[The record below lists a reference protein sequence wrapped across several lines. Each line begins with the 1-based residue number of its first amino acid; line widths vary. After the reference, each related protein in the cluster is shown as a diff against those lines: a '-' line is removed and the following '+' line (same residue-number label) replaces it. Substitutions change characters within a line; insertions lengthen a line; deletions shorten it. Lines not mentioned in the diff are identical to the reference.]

1 MKNYILNHW
10 IVQRLSAIILLPF
23 LLSGLFIFSF
33 GTSEIL
39 YDVYNLNSLF
49 CLSELTFKFE
59 SFSNIGSFII
69 LFIFL
74 LLMKHMHEGIDSIL
88 QDYVHHDN
96 TKVLAMT
103 MLAIVQMFLIRYFAI
118 FVLFL

>member
-1 MKNYILNHW
+1 MKIYILNHW
-10 IVQRLSAIILLPF
+10 IIQRFTALVLLPF

-33 GTSEIL
+33 GTSQVL

-49 CLSELTFKFE
+49 CLSELTFN
-59 SFSNIGSFII
+59 SIGSFII
-69 LFIFL
+69 LFIFI

-103 MLAIVQMFLIRYFAI
+103 MLALVQIFLVRYFAI